1 MSNTEKLTYTVE
13 EMAAALGIGRSK
25 AYELIHRADFP
36 KIQMGRIV
44 RIPIEPLKEWV
55 HRQAETSGGNEI
67 ERDARNTV
75 VL

>member
-1 MSNTEKLTYTVE
+1 MTYTVE

-36 KIQMGRIV
+36 KMQMGRIV

-55 HRQAETSGGNEI
+55 YKQAETTGGNEV
-67 ERDARNTV
+67 ERDARNTFA
-75 VL
+75 L